1 MKIGIIGA
9 GSIAATMA
17 TTLQQMKGTECYAIA
32 SRDIKRASEFA
43 DKYGFERAY
52 GSYADMLNDPYVE
65 LVYIATPHSHH
76 YEHIKMSLNHG
87 KHVLCEKAFCAN
99 AKQAEEVLLM
109 AEERRLVLAEAIWTR
124 YMPMRGL
131 INKVL
136 RSGIIGN
143 PTSLAANLGYPLINK
158 SRLVR
163 PELAG
168 GALLDLGV
176 YVLNFASMVFGDGID
191 SIAAN
196 CVKLDSGVDAQEN
209 IMLTYRDG
217 KMASLYVTMLAQTD
231 RRGLINGT
239 NGYIEIEN
247 INNYEMVRVFNLER
261 KIVAEYTAPTQIT
274 GYEYEVQ
281 SVMRAIREGR
291 IECPEMPHAEILRM
305 MQLMDS
311 IRSAWNIEF
320 PFERDNTIR
329 ITAEEDEAQRVY
341 EMSAVKGAAS
351 KKQSSVVRKIS
362 EKSVSDTEYENTEKP
377 KAKNAKDAREMLPQ
391 SPHKGITD
399 KLPKNVDFAAQEKG
413 IVNKKLENVPK
424 LKKPEPEAI
433 PEPDTG
439 TSYEEEAM
447 NAPSYKEE
455 MNAYEKT
462 SEEDQSYDQAPVSE
476 PETGYE
482 QSNGQEDDQ
491 YITENTVQ
499 SESGYMPEGSSGDY
513 PEEDEASENDN
524 AAYVNTNEAEDLN
537 NGSGE
542 ENKSAGTWP
551 EEYGDEIPVEPRGQV
566 IRRQKSPTQQLQE
579 IDFGLESVEVESKG
593 GVTDKIMSLSLD
605 EQPQDPRTITGK
617 LRDIEIDDGDR
628 SDDFQ
633 RRRRSEPGVKNWN
646 GNTGRINLK

>member
-9 GSIAATMA
+9 GNIAGTMA

-32 SRDIKRASEFA
+32 SRDIKRAGEFA

-99 AKQAEEVLLM
+99 AKQAEEVMLM
-109 AEERRLVLAEAIWTR
+109 AEEKGLLLAEAIWTR

-136 RSGIIGN
+136 KSGIIGN

-217 KMASLYVTMLAQTD
+217 KMASLYCTMLAQTD

-329 ITAEEDEAQRVY
+329 ITAGDGNVQVIR
-341 EMSAVKGAAS
+341 EMGSVKNKNTEQ
-351 KKQSSVVRKIS
+351 KKQQSVVRKIS
-362 EKSVSDTEYENTEKP
+362 EKSVSDTEYENTSKP
-377 KAKNAKDAREMLPQ
+377 KAKNAKDARDMLPP

-399 KLPKNVDFAAQEKG
+399 KLPKDIDFAADKSDKSSEDG
-413 IVNKKLENVPK
+413 K
-424 LKKPEPEAI
+424 LKSATVPEKQEAVAGYKKTADPI
-433 PEPDTG
+433 HKDRPDT
-439 TSYEEEAM
+439 TTAH
-447 NAPSYKEE
+447 
-455 MNAYEKT
+455 
-462 SEEDQSYDQAPVSE
+462 
-476 PETGYE
+476 
-482 QSNGQEDDQ
+482 DDQ
-491 YITENTVQ
+491 LFPKE
-499 SESGYMPEGSSGDY
+499 
-513 PEEDEASENDN
+513 
-524 AAYVNTNEAEDLN
+524 
-537 NGSGE
+537 
-542 ENKSAGTWP
+542 
-551 EEYGDEIPVEPRGQV
+551 
-566 IRRQKSPTQQLQE
+566 KSPTEKIKDL
-579 IDFGLESVEVESKG
+579 GLEMSAGEKEGAGS
-593 GVTDKIMSLSLD
+593 VTDKIRELNID
-605 EQPQDPRTITGK
+605 EKTVDPRTITGK
-617 LRDIEIDDGDR
+617 LKDLEIEDQDK
-628 SDDFQ
+628 SADFQ
-633 RRRRSEPGVKNWN
+633 RRRVEPSVKSWS
-646 GNTGRINLK
+646 GNAGRKSLD

>member
-76 YEHIKMSLNHG
+76 YEHIKMCLNHG

-329 ITAEEDEAQRVY
+329 ITAEEEEAQRVY
-341 EMSAVKGAAS
+341 EMSAVKGAS
-351 KKQSSVVRKIS
+351 PKKQSSVVRKIS

-377 KAKNAKDAREMLPQ
+377 KAKNAKDARDMLPQ

-399 KLPKNVDFAAQEKG
+399 KLPKDVDFAAQEKG
-413 IVNKKLENVPK
+413 LVNKKLESIPK
-424 LKKPEPEAI
+424 LKKPEPESI
-433 PEPDTG
+433 PEPG
-439 TSYEEEAM
+439 ASYEEEAM
-447 NAPSYKEE
+447 NTTSNNEE
-455 MNAYEKT
+455 MNGYEKT
-462 SEEDQSYDQAPVSE
+462 SEEYEQF
-476 PETGYE
+476 PETE
-482 QSNGQEDDQ
+482 TNLSMS
-491 YITENTVQ
+491 ENTDQ
-499 SESGYMPEGSSGDY
+499 IEDGYIQAGSSGDHQA
-513 PEEDEASENDN
+513 EEASEIDN
-524 AAYVNTNEAEDLN
+524 AKDDRINVAGELN
-537 NGSGE
+537 NGS
-542 ENKSAGTWP
+542 NKESKGTLTWP
-551 EEYGDEIPVEPRGQV
+551 EQYGDEIPVEPRGQV

-593 GVTDKIMSLSLD
+593 GVTDKIMNLSLD

-646 GNTGRINLK
+646 GNTGSINIK

>member
-9 GSIAATMA
+9 GNMAGTMA

-32 SRDIKRASEFA
+32 SRDIKRATEFA

-76 YEHIKMSLNHG
+76 YEHIKMCLNHG

-99 AKQAEEVLLM
+99 AAQAEEVMLM
-109 AEERRLVLAEAIWTR
+109 AEERRLLLAEAMWTR

-136 RSGIIGN
+136 KSGIIGN
-143 PTSLAANLGYPLINK
+143 PTSLSANLGYPLISK

-176 YVLNFASMVFGDGID
+176 YVLNFASMVFGNAID

-217 KMASLYVTMLAQTD
+217 KMASLYATMLAQTD

-291 IECPEMPHAEILRM
+291 IECPEMPHSEILRM

-311 IRSAWNIEF
+311 IRSAWNIVF
-320 PFERDNTIR
+320 PFEKDNTIR
-329 ITAEEDEAQRVY
+329 ITADNRNGAAPGNDAPVKKEAQSRQQ
-341 EMSAVKGAAS
+341 K
-351 KKQSSVVRKIS
+351 SVVRKIS

-377 KAKNAKDAREMLPQ
+377 KARNAKDARDMLPP

-399 KLPKNVDFAAQEKG
+399 KLPKNIDFAASKDNG
-413 IVNKKLENVPK
+413 TLNKKLKEVPI
-424 LKKPEPEAI
+424 LKKPVSETAKAEEHEKNEYEAKPEHEAK
-433 PEPDTG
+433 PEYDEKPEYDAKPEYETEPDIKQDENT
-439 TSYEEEAM
+439 EEEH
-447 NAPSYKEE
+447 
-455 MNAYEKT
+455 
-462 SEEDQSYDQAPVSE
+462 V
-476 PETGYE
+476 
-482 QSNGQEDDQ
+482 QEVFHKD
-491 YITENTVQ
+491 
-499 SESGYMPEGSSGDY
+499 
-513 PEEDEASENDN
+513 
-524 AAYVNTNEAEDLN
+524 
-537 NGSGE
+537 
-542 ENKSAGTWP
+542 
-551 EEYGDEIPVEPRGQV
+551 
-566 IRRQKSPTQQLQE
+566 KSPTEQIRNLDLGIE
-579 IDFGLESVEVESKG
+579 AVGSGDVGS
-593 GVTDKIMSLSLD
+593 VTDKIKKLVIEEELTDKRTVTGRIGELEIQD
-605 EQPQDPRTITGK
+605 EDK
-617 LRDIEIDDGDR
+617 SSE
-628 SDDFQ
+628 FQ
-633 RRRRSEPGVKNWN
+633 RKRSEPTVKGWN
-646 GNTGRINLK
+646 GSIK

>member
-9 GSIAATMA
+9 GNIAGTMA

-76 YEHIKMSLNHG
+76 YEHIRMCLNHG

-99 AKQAEEVLLM
+99 AKQAAEVMLL
-109 AEERRLVLAEAIWTR
+109 AEDAGLLLAEAMWTR

-136 RSGIIGN
+136 KSGIIGN
-143 PTSLAANLGYPLINK
+143 PTSLSANLGYPLINK
-158 SRLVR
+158 PRLVR

-209 IMLTYRDG
+209 IMLTYHDG

-291 IECPEMPHAEILRM
+291 TECPEMPHYEILRM

-329 ITAEEDEAQRVY
+329 ITADDVTPDGVH
-341 EMSAVKGAAS
+341 EMSAVKDAVPRKS
-351 KKQSSVVRKIS
+351 SSVVRKIS

-377 KAKNAKDAREMLPQ
+377 KAKNAKDARDKLPTSQ
-391 SPHKGITD
+391 HKGITD
-399 KLPKNVDFAAQEKG
+399 RLPKDLDFAAPKQDDGKKG
-413 IVNKKLENVPK
+413 YVNKKLQAVPK
-424 LKKPEPEAI
+424 LTKPEPKQNEEPKNE
-433 PEPDTG
+433 PEN
-439 TSYEEEAM
+439 E
-447 NAPSYKEE
+447 
-455 MNAYEKT
+455 
-462 SEEDQSYDQAPVSE
+462 PVSE
-476 PETGYE
+476 QLKARKKKTKPEAD
-482 QSNGQEDDQ
+482 SK
-491 YITENTVQ
+491 IKRKR
-499 SESGYMPEGSSGDY
+499 
-513 PEEDEASENDN
+513 DE
-524 AAYVNTNEAEDLN
+524 EAELD
-537 NGSGE
+537 E
-542 ENKSAGTWP
+542 YDIFDAGVL
-551 EEYGDEIPVEPRGQV
+551 DEMMDAEMV
-566 IRRQKSPTQQLQE
+566 IRDKSPTEQLR
-579 IDFGLESVEVESKG
+579 DLELSADSSG
-593 GVTDKIMSLSLD
+593 GNGKPGSVTDQIRGLVIEESA
-605 EQPQDPRTITGK
+605 PDPRTVTGK
-617 LRDIEIDDGDR
+617 IRDLEIQDDKSGE
-628 SDDFQ
+628 FQ
-633 RRRRSEPGVKNWN
+633 RRRLAPS
-646 GNTGRINLK
+646 LKAAEKRNF

>member
-9 GSIAATMA
+9 GNIAGTMA

-32 SRDIKRASEFA
+32 SRDIKRATEFA

-76 YEHIKMSLNHG
+76 YEHIKMCLNHG

-99 AKQAEEVLLM
+99 AAQAEEVMLM
-109 AEERRLVLAEAIWTR
+109 AEERGLLLAEAMWTR

-136 RSGIIGN
+136 KSGIIGN
-143 PTSLAANLGYPLINK
+143 PTSLSANLGYPLISK

-176 YVLNFASMVFGDGID
+176 YVLNFASMVFGNAID

-217 KMASLYVTMLAQTD
+217 KMASLYATMLAQTD

-291 IECPEMPHAEILRM
+291 IECPEMPHSEILRM

-311 IRSAWNIEF
+311 IRSAWNIVF
-320 PFERDNTIR
+320 PFEKDNTIR
-329 ITAEEDEAQRVY
+329 ITADNRNGAAPGNDDPVKKEAQSRQQ
-341 EMSAVKGAAS
+341 K
-351 KKQSSVVRKIS
+351 SVVRKIS

-377 KAKNAKDAREMLPQ
+377 KARNAKDARDMLPP

-399 KLPKNVDFAAQEKG
+399 KLPKNIDFAAPKDNG
-413 IVNKKLENVPK
+413 TLNKKLKEVPV
-424 LKKPEPEAI
+424 LKKPVSETAKAEEHEKNEYEAKPEHEAK
-433 PEPDTG
+433 PEYDEKPEYDAKPEYETEPDIKQDENT
-439 TSYEEEAM
+439 EEEH
-447 NAPSYKEE
+447 
-455 MNAYEKT
+455 
-462 SEEDQSYDQAPVSE
+462 V
-476 PETGYE
+476 
-482 QSNGQEDDQ
+482 QEVFHKD
-491 YITENTVQ
+491 
-499 SESGYMPEGSSGDY
+499 
-513 PEEDEASENDN
+513 
-524 AAYVNTNEAEDLN
+524 
-537 NGSGE
+537 
-542 ENKSAGTWP
+542 
-551 EEYGDEIPVEPRGQV
+551 
-566 IRRQKSPTQQLQE
+566 KSPTEQIRNLDLGIE
-579 IDFGLESVEVESKG
+579 AVGSGDVGS
-593 GVTDKIMSLSLD
+593 VTDKIKKLVIEEELTDKRTVTGRIGELEIQD
-605 EQPQDPRTITGK
+605 EDK
-617 LRDIEIDDGDR
+617 SSE
-628 SDDFQ
+628 FQ
-633 RRRRSEPGVKNWN
+633 RKRSEPTVKGWN
-646 GNTGRINLK
+646 GSIK

>member
-9 GSIAATMA
+9 GNIAGTMA

-32 SRDIKRASEFA
+32 SRDIKRATEFA

-76 YEHIKMSLNHG
+76 YEHIKMCLNHG

-99 AKQAEEVLLM
+99 AAQAEEVMLM
-109 AEERRLVLAEAIWTR
+109 AEERRLLLAEAMWTR

-136 RSGIIGN
+136 KSGIIGN
-143 PTSLAANLGYPLINK
+143 PTSLSANLGYPLISK

-176 YVLNFASMVFGDGID
+176 YVLNFASMVFGNAID

-217 KMASLYVTMLAQTD
+217 KMASLYATMLAQTD

-291 IECPEMPHAEILRM
+291 IECPEMPHSEILRM

-311 IRSAWNIEF
+311 IRSAWNIVF
-320 PFERDNTIR
+320 PFEKDNTIR
-329 ITAEEDEAQRVY
+329 ITADNRNGAAPGNDAPVKKEAQSRQQ
-341 EMSAVKGAAS
+341 K
-351 KKQSSVVRKIS
+351 SVVRKIS

-377 KAKNAKDAREMLPQ
+377 KAKNAKDARDMLPP

-399 KLPKNVDFAAQEKG
+399 KLPKNIDFAASKDDEDKG
-413 IVNKKLENVPK
+413 YVNKKLKSVPV
-424 LKKPEPEAI
+424 LKKPEPA
-433 PEPDTG
+433 
-439 TSYEEEAM
+439 
-447 NAPSYKEE
+447 
-455 MNAYEKT
+455 
-462 SEEDQSYDQAPVSE
+462 QAQP
-476 PETGYE
+476 
-482 QSNGQEDDQ
+482 
-491 YITENTVQ
+491 
-499 SESGYMPEGSSGDY
+499 
-513 PEEDEASENDN
+513 
-524 AAYVNTNEAEDLN
+524 AA
-537 NGSGE
+537 E
-542 ENKSAGTWP
+542 ENKQVSDPSPEKEQVSAPSKVREQVTEP
-551 EEYGDEIPVEPRGQV
+551 EYDDEPDVMQDEPFETEEDTENFLRE
-566 IRRQKSPTQQLQE
+566 KSPTEQ
-579 IDFGLESVEVESKG
+579 IRDLELDIEPAGTGNVGSI
-593 GVTDKIMSLSLD
+593 TDKIKGLSID
-605 EQPQDPRTITGK
+605 ESHPADSRSITGK
-617 LRDIEIDDGDR
+617 LEDLEIEEEDK
-628 SDDFQ
+628 SADFQ
-633 RRRRSEPGVKNWN
+633 RKRSVPPINGWN
-646 GNTGRINLK
+646 

>member
-9 GSIAATMA
+9 GNIAGTMA
-17 TTLQQMKGTECYAIA
+17 TTLQQLKGTECYAIA
-32 SRDIKRASEFA
+32 SRDVARARAFA
-43 DKYGFERAY
+43 DKYGFEKAY
-52 GSYADMLNDPYVE
+52 GSYSDMLSDPYVE

-76 YEHIKMSLNHG
+76 YDHIKMSLNHG

-99 AKQAEEVLLM
+99 AAQAEEVLYM
-109 AEERRLVLAEAIWTR
+109 AEERGLLLAEAMWTR

-136 RSGIIGN
+136 KSGIIGN
-143 PTSLAANLGYPLINK
+143 PTSLSANLGYPLITK

-217 KMASLYVTMLAQTD
+217 KMASLYATMLAQTD

-281 SVMRAIREGR
+281 SVMRAIREGK

-311 IRSAWNIEF
+311 IRSAWGIEY
-320 PFERDNTIR
+320 PFEKDNT
-329 ITAEEDEAQRVY
+329 TMVTSSEDGVR
-341 EMSAVKGAAS
+341 KIKKI
-351 KKQSSVVRKIS
+351 KKQKSVVRKIS
-362 EKSVSDTEYENTEKP
+362 EKSVSDTEYENTVKP
-377 KAKNAKDAREMLPQ
+377 RPRNAKDARDMLPE

-399 KLPKNVDFAAQEKG
+399 KLPHEIDLASADKTEAEQV
-413 IVNKKLENVPK
+413 VPDK
-424 LKKPEPEAI
+424 LKETPVLKKRVNDDEQVIEA
-433 PEPDTG
+433 ELKKHEQVLNKERERVEQEEKRR
-439 TSYEEEAM
+439 EEERLRL
-447 NAPSYKEE
+447 
-455 MNAYEKT
+455 
-462 SEEDQSYDQAPVSE
+462 
-476 PETGYE
+476 
-482 QSNGQEDDQ
+482 
-491 YITENTVQ
+491 
-499 SESGYMPEGSSGDY
+499 
-513 PEEDEASENDN
+513 
-524 AAYVNTNEAEDLN
+524 EAEEAEKKRI
-537 NGSGE
+537 E
-542 ENKSAGTWP
+542 E
-551 EEYGDEIPVEPRGQV
+551 E
-566 IRRQKSPTQQLQE
+566 RRKQSVKKEKSPTEKLFE
-579 IDFGLESVEVESKG
+579 LGAELSVFEDRPAG
-593 GVTDKIMSLSLD
+593 GVTDRIRTLSID
-605 EQPQDPRTITGK
+605 NDPKVSPGSVTEK
-617 LRDIEIDDGDR
+617 LRKLDVPDNQVDPA
-628 SDDFQ
+628 FQ
-633 RRRRSEPGVKNWN
+633 RRKGVPSAKVKSWN
-646 GNTGRINLK
+646 SHDTKQG

>member
-9 GSIAATMA
+9 GNIAGTMA

-32 SRDIKRASEFA
+32 SRDIKRASGFA

-76 YEHIKMSLNHG
+76 YEHIKMCLNHG

-99 AKQAEEVLLM
+99 AKQAAEVMLIAEDMGLL
-109 AEERRLVLAEAIWTR
+109 LAEAMWTR

-136 RSGIIGN
+136 KSGIIGN
-143 PTSLAANLGYPLINK
+143 PTSLSANLGYPLINK
-158 SRLVR
+158 PRLVR

-196 CVKLDSGVDAQEN
+196 CVKLDTGVDAQEN
-209 IMLTYRDG
+209 IMLTYHDG

-320 PFERDNTIR
+320 PFEMDNTIR
-329 ITAEEDEAQRVY
+329 ITADDLNPDVVH
-341 EMSAVKGAAS
+341 EMSAAKDAVPR
-351 KKQSSVVRKIS
+351 KQESVVRKIS
-362 EKSVSDTEYENTEKP
+362 EKSVSDTEYENTKKP
-377 KAKNAKDAREMLPQ
+377 KAKNAKDARDKLPTSQ
-391 SPHKGITD
+391 HKGITD
-399 KLPKNVDFAAQEKG
+399 KLPKDLDFAAPDNEQENKG
-413 IVNKKLENVPK
+413 FVNKKLESVPT
-424 LKKPEPEAI
+424 LKKPEPE
-433 PEPDTG
+433 PQTEPA
-439 TSYEEEAM
+439 EEAVVEQLEQLKKKKKKK
-447 NAPSYKEE
+447 P
-455 MNAYEKT
+455 
-462 SEEDQSYDQAPVSE
+462 E
-476 PETGYE
+476 PETGQDEYDIFDAGVLDE
-482 QSNGQEDDQ
+482 
-491 YITENTVQ
+491 T
-499 SESGYMPEGSSGDY
+499 MHA
-513 PEEDEASENDN
+513 EE
-524 AAYVNTNEAEDLN
+524 
-537 NGSGE
+537 
-542 ENKSAGTWP
+542 
-551 EEYGDEIPVEPRGQV
+551 V
-566 IRRQKSPTQQLQE
+566 IRDKSPTEQIRDMEL
-579 IDFGLESVEVESKG
+579 
-593 GVTDKIMSLSLD
+593 GVTSAGAHGKPGSVTDQIRGLVI
-605 EQPQDPRTITGK
+605 EEETDPRTVTGK
-617 LRDIEIDDGDR
+617 IRDLDIPIEDKG
-628 SDDFQ
+628 SEFQ
-633 RRRRSEPGVKNWN
+633 RRRKEPSVKAAEK
-646 GNTGRINLK
+646 RQF

>member
-9 GSIAATMA
+9 GNIAGTMA

-32 SRDIKRASEFA
+32 SRDIKRATEFA

-76 YEHIKMSLNHG
+76 YEHIKMCLNHG

-99 AKQAEEVLLM
+99 AAQAEEVMLM
-109 AEERRLVLAEAIWTR
+109 AEDRGLLLAEAMWTR

-136 RSGIIGN
+136 KSGIIGN
-143 PTSLAANLGYPLINK
+143 PTSLSANLGYPLISK

-176 YVLNFASMVFGDGID
+176 YVLNFASMVFGNAID

-217 KMASLYVTMLAQTD
+217 KMASLYATMLAQTD

-291 IECPEMPHAEILRM
+291 IECPEMPHSEILRM

-311 IRSAWNIEF
+311 IRSAWNIVF
-320 PFERDNTIR
+320 PFEKDNTIR
-329 ITAEEDEAQRVY
+329 ITADNRNASAPANDAQAKKEAQNRQQ
-341 EMSAVKGAAS
+341 K
-351 KKQSSVVRKIS
+351 SVVRKIG

-377 KAKNAKDAREMLPQ
+377 KASNAKDARDMLPP

-399 KLPKNVDFAAQEKG
+399 KLPKNIDFAAPKDNG
-413 IVNKKLENVPK
+413 TLNKKLKEVPV
-424 LKKPEPEAI
+424 LKKPVSETAKAEEHEKNEHEAKPEYDTK
-433 PEPDTG
+433 PEYETESDIKREEKT
-439 TSYEEEAM
+439 EEE
-447 NAPSYKEE
+447 
-455 MNAYEKT
+455 
-462 SEEDQSYDQAPVSE
+462 QV
-476 PETGYE
+476 
-482 QSNGQEDDQ
+482 QEVFHKD
-491 YITENTVQ
+491 
-499 SESGYMPEGSSGDY
+499 
-513 PEEDEASENDN
+513 
-524 AAYVNTNEAEDLN
+524 
-537 NGSGE
+537 
-542 ENKSAGTWP
+542 
-551 EEYGDEIPVEPRGQV
+551 
-566 IRRQKSPTQQLQE
+566 KSPTEQIRNLDLGIE
-579 IDFGLESVEVESKG
+579 AVGSGDVGS
-593 GVTDKIMSLSLD
+593 VTDKIKKLVIEEELTDKRTVTGRIGELEIQD
-605 EQPQDPRTITGK
+605 EDK
-617 LRDIEIDDGDR
+617 SSE
-628 SDDFQ
+628 FQ
-633 RRRRSEPGVKNWN
+633 RKRSEPTVKGWN
-646 GNTGRINLK
+646 GSIK

>member
-9 GSIAATMA
+9 GNIAGTMA

-32 SRDIKRASEFA
+32 SRDIRRATEFA
-43 DKYGFERAY
+43 DKYGFERSY

-99 AKQAEEVLLM
+99 ARQAEEVLKM
-109 AEERRLVLAEAIWTR
+109 AEERGLLLAEAIWTR

-136 RSGIIGN
+136 KSGIIGN
-143 PTSLAANLGYPLINK
+143 PTSLAANLGYPLITK

-281 SVMRAIREGR
+281 SAMRAIREGR
-291 IECPEMPHAEILRM
+291 LECPEMPHAEILRM

-320 PFERDNTIR
+320 PFEKDNTIR
-329 ITAEEDEAQRVY
+329 ITADDMRASAVR
-341 EMSAVKGAAS
+341 EMSAVKNAAPR
-351 KKQSSVVRKIS
+351 KQKSVVRKIS

-377 KAKNAKDAREMLPQ
+377 KAKNAKDARDKLPV

-399 KLPKNVDFAAQEKG
+399 KLPKNIDFAAAKPSVREEVKREEVKQEAVRQEEVKQEEVKQEEVRQEE
-413 IVNKKLENVPK
+413 VNQEAARQEEINREEI
-424 LKKPEPEAI
+424 LK
-433 PEPDTG
+433 
-439 TSYEEEAM
+439 EEALQL
-447 NAPSYKEE
+447 PPK
-455 MNAYEKT
+455 
-462 SEEDQSYDQAPVSE
+462 V
-476 PETGYE
+476 
-482 QSNGQEDDQ
+482 
-491 YITENTVQ
+491 
-499 SESGYMPEGSSGDY
+499 
-513 PEEDEASENDN
+513 
-524 AAYVNTNEAEDLN
+524 
-537 NGSGE
+537 
-542 ENKSAGTWP
+542 
-551 EEYGDEIPVEPRGQV
+551 
-566 IRRQKSPTQQLQE
+566 KSPTEQIRDL
-579 IDFGLESVEVESKG
+579 DLGLEPSSTGKIG
-593 GVTDKIMSLSLD
+593 SVTDKIRDLSID
-605 EQPQDPRTITGK
+605 EKPSDPRTVTGK
-617 LRDIEIDDGDR
+617 LRDLEIEEDK
-628 SDDFQ
+628 SADFQ
-633 RRRRSEPGVKNWN
+633 RRRSEPSVKGWS
-646 GNTGRINLK
+646 GDTGRIMLD

>member
-9 GSIAATMA
+9 GNIAGTMA

-32 SRDIKRASEFA
+32 SRDIKRATEFA

-76 YEHIKMSLNHG
+76 YEHIKMCLNHG

-99 AKQAEEVLLM
+99 AAQAEEVMLM
-109 AEERRLVLAEAIWTR
+109 AEDRGLLLAEAMWTR

-136 RSGIIGN
+136 KSGIIGN
-143 PTSLAANLGYPLINK
+143 PTSLSANLGYPLISK

-176 YVLNFASMVFGDGID
+176 YVLNFASMVFGNAID

-217 KMASLYVTMLAQTD
+217 KMASLYATMLAQTD

-291 IECPEMPHAEILRM
+291 IECPEMPHSEILRM

-311 IRSAWNIEF
+311 IRSAWNIVF
-320 PFERDNTIR
+320 PFEKDNTIR
-329 ITAEEDEAQRVY
+329 ITEDNRNASAPANDAQAKKEAQNRQQ
-341 EMSAVKGAAS
+341 K
-351 KKQSSVVRKIS
+351 SVVRKIS

-377 KAKNAKDAREMLPQ
+377 KARNAKDARDMLPP

-399 KLPKNVDFAAQEKG
+399 KLPKNIDFAAPKDNG
-413 IVNKKLENVPK
+413 TLNKKLKEVPV
-424 LKKPEPEAI
+424 LKKPVSETAKAEEHEKNEYESKPEHEAK
-433 PEPDTG
+433 PEYDAKPEYETEPDIKREEKT
-439 TSYEEEAM
+439 EEE
-447 NAPSYKEE
+447 
-455 MNAYEKT
+455 
-462 SEEDQSYDQAPVSE
+462 QAQV
-476 PETGYE
+476 
-482 QSNGQEDDQ
+482 QEVFHKD
-491 YITENTVQ
+491 
-499 SESGYMPEGSSGDY
+499 
-513 PEEDEASENDN
+513 
-524 AAYVNTNEAEDLN
+524 
-537 NGSGE
+537 
-542 ENKSAGTWP
+542 
-551 EEYGDEIPVEPRGQV
+551 
-566 IRRQKSPTQQLQE
+566 KSPTEQIRNLDLGIE
-579 IDFGLESVEVESKG
+579 AVGSGDVGS
-593 GVTDKIMSLSLD
+593 VTDKIKKLVIEEELTD
-605 EQPQDPRTITGK
+605 KRNITGRIGE
-617 LRDIEIDDGDR
+617 LEIQDEDK
-628 SDDFQ
+628 SSEFQ
-633 RRRRSEPGVKNWN
+633 RKRSEPPVKGWN
-646 GNTGRINLK
+646 GSIK

>member
-9 GSIAATMA
+9 GNIAGTMA

-32 SRDIKRASEFA
+32 SRDIKRATEFA

-76 YEHIKMSLNHG
+76 YEHIKMCLNHG

-99 AKQAEEVLLM
+99 AAQAEEVMLM
-109 AEERRLVLAEAIWTR
+109 AEDRGLLLAEAMWTR

-136 RSGIIGN
+136 KSGIIGN
-143 PTSLAANLGYPLINK
+143 PTSLSANLGYPLISK

-176 YVLNFASMVFGDGID
+176 YVLNFASMVFGNAID

-217 KMASLYVTMLAQTD
+217 KMASLYATMLAQTD

-291 IECPEMPHAEILRM
+291 IECPEMPHSEILRM

-311 IRSAWNIEF
+311 IRSAWNIVF
-320 PFERDNTIR
+320 PFEKDNTIR
-329 ITAEEDEAQRVY
+329 ITADNRNASAPANDAQAKKEAQNRQQ
-341 EMSAVKGAAS
+341 K
-351 KKQSSVVRKIS
+351 SVVRKIS

-377 KAKNAKDAREMLPQ
+377 KASNAKDARDMLPP

-399 KLPKNVDFAAQEKG
+399 KLPKNIDFAAPKDNG
-413 IVNKKLENVPK
+413 TLNKKLKEVPV
-424 LKKPEPEAI
+424 LKKPVSETAKAEEHEKNEHEAKPEYDTK
-433 PEPDTG
+433 PEYETESDIKREEKT
-439 TSYEEEAM
+439 EEE
-447 NAPSYKEE
+447 
-455 MNAYEKT
+455 
-462 SEEDQSYDQAPVSE
+462 QV
-476 PETGYE
+476 
-482 QSNGQEDDQ
+482 QEVFHKD
-491 YITENTVQ
+491 
-499 SESGYMPEGSSGDY
+499 
-513 PEEDEASENDN
+513 
-524 AAYVNTNEAEDLN
+524 
-537 NGSGE
+537 
-542 ENKSAGTWP
+542 
-551 EEYGDEIPVEPRGQV
+551 
-566 IRRQKSPTQQLQE
+566 KSPTEQIRNLDLGIE
-579 IDFGLESVEVESKG
+579 AVGSGDVGS
-593 GVTDKIMSLSLD
+593 VTDKIKKLVIEEELTDKRTVTGRIGELEIQD
-605 EQPQDPRTITGK
+605 EDK
-617 LRDIEIDDGDR
+617 SSE
-628 SDDFQ
+628 FQ
-633 RRRRSEPGVKNWN
+633 RKRSEPTVKGWN
-646 GNTGRINLK
+646 GSIK

>member
-9 GSIAATMA
+9 GNIAGTMA

-32 SRDIKRASEFA
+32 SRDIKRATEFA

-76 YEHIKMSLNHG
+76 YEHIKMCLNHG

-99 AKQAEEVLLM
+99 AAQAEEVMLM
-109 AEERRLVLAEAIWTR
+109 AEDRGLLLAEAMWTR

-136 RSGIIGN
+136 KSGIIGN
-143 PTSLAANLGYPLINK
+143 PTSLSANLGYPLISK

-176 YVLNFASMVFGDGID
+176 YVLNFASMVFGNAID

-217 KMASLYVTMLAQTD
+217 KMASLYATMLAQTD

-291 IECPEMPHAEILRM
+291 IECPEMPHSEILRM

-311 IRSAWNIEF
+311 IRSAWNIVF
-320 PFERDNTIR
+320 PFEKDNTIR
-329 ITAEEDEAQRVY
+329 ITADNRNASAPANDAQAQKEAQNRQQ
-341 EMSAVKGAAS
+341 K
-351 KKQSSVVRKIS
+351 SVVRKIS

-377 KAKNAKDAREMLPQ
+377 KASNAKDARDMLPP

-399 KLPKNVDFAAQEKG
+399 KLPKNIDFAAPKDNG
-413 IVNKKLENVPK
+413 TLNKKLKEVPV
-424 LKKPEPEAI
+424 LKKPVSETAKAEEHEKNEHEAKPEYDTK
-433 PEPDTG
+433 PEYETESDIKREEKT
-439 TSYEEEAM
+439 EEE
-447 NAPSYKEE
+447 
-455 MNAYEKT
+455 
-462 SEEDQSYDQAPVSE
+462 QV
-476 PETGYE
+476 
-482 QSNGQEDDQ
+482 QEVFHKD
-491 YITENTVQ
+491 
-499 SESGYMPEGSSGDY
+499 
-513 PEEDEASENDN
+513 
-524 AAYVNTNEAEDLN
+524 
-537 NGSGE
+537 
-542 ENKSAGTWP
+542 
-551 EEYGDEIPVEPRGQV
+551 
-566 IRRQKSPTQQLQE
+566 KSPTEQIRNLDLGIE
-579 IDFGLESVEVESKG
+579 AVGSGDVGS
-593 GVTDKIMSLSLD
+593 VTDKIKKLVIEEELTDKRTVTGRIGELEIQD
-605 EQPQDPRTITGK
+605 EDK
-617 LRDIEIDDGDR
+617 SSE
-628 SDDFQ
+628 FQ
-633 RRRRSEPGVKNWN
+633 RKRSEPTVKGWN
-646 GNTGRINLK
+646 GSIK